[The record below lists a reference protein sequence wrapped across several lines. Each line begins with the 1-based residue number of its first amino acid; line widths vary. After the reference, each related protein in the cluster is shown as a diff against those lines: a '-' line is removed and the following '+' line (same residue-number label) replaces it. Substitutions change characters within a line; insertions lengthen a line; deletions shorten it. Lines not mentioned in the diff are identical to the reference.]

1 MSLLLTTYKA
11 ALKLLPPAYREHY
24 AEPMVQTLEDMLKDE
39 LSPLARTQTWLRATA
54 DLPITASYQ
63 YAQEAGVTMNRM
75 PTYVKQGIIFS
86 FALLL
91 PFFILVTI
99 NAIHPLVAVWKN
111 IGYVGVF
118 ILPVIALVFDLGI
131 LTRLLITKKLS
142 LSLKQIQ
149 SNWMLFAVPLL
160 ALGIVAFAY
169 GHDTVH
175 CITVGSPHQIV
186 ECIGRG

>member
-24 AEPMVQTLEDMLKDE
+24 AEPMVRTLEDMLKDQP
-39 LSPLARTQTWLRATA
+39 SPVIRMQIWSRAMV

-63 YAQEAGVTMNRM
+63 YTQEGGVTMNHM
-75 PTYVKQGIIFS
+75 PTYVKQGTIFS
-86 FALLL
+86 FVLLL

-99 NAIHPLVAVWKN
+99 NVIHPLMAVWKN

-131 LTRLLITKKLS
+131 LIRLLITKKLF

-149 SNWMLFAVPLL
+149 SNWMLFVAPLL
-160 ALGIVAFAY
+160 ALGIVVFAY

-175 CITVGSPHQIV
+175 CITAGSPHQIV
-186 ECIGRG
+186 ECVGRG